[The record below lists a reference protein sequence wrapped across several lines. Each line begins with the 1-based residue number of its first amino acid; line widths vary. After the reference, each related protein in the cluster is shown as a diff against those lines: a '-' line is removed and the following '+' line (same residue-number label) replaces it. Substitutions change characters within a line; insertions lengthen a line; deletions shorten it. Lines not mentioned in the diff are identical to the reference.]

1 MKKAFLCTTVLLL
14 ILVMGLSGC
23 GGNGN
28 KETSPTNQPAASNK
42 GSKAT
47 EGSETAKPPAQ
58 AEKVVFW
65 TFVDAHQ
72 KFYESMAAS
81 WNESHPDKAIALE
94 ATTIPYDDM
103 HTKLLVALQSGVG
116 APDLV
121 DIEQSK
127 FPNFMKGTPQLVSL
141 NDIVEPEL
149 GNIVKSRVEIYSKDK
164 TYYGIDYHVGATVMY
179 YNKEMLDQAGIN
191 PDTIKTWADFETA
204 GKQMLD
210 KTGKPMITFEG
221 NGNWSWWPA
230 ISQQGSDQVDENGN
244 VTVDTPVNVKTM
256 EFFQKMVKE
265 GVAAVAPGA
274 GHDTEEYFGYMDSG
288 GAASV
293 FMPFWFMNRFT
304 DHIPDLKGKVIIR
317 PMPAWVEG
325 GNRSAGMGGTAT
337 SITNQAKNPDLIKEF
352 LAYAKMSKEG
362 NLQVWKQLGFDPIR
376 TDVWSDPAM
385 KESNKFT
392 DYFGTDIFDTLLSV
406 KDEIAPVHIREKS
419 PEVFDAI
426 RNKAMPQI
434 FIDMKDPA
442 KVLKEVQDSLK

>member
-28 KETSPTNQPAASNK
+28 KETSPTNQPAASNN

-81 WNESHPDKAIALE
+81 WNESHPDKTIALE

-352 LAYAKMSKEG
+352 LAYAKLSKEG
-362 NLQVWKQLGFDPIR
+362 NLQIWKQLGFDPIR

>member
-1 MKKAFLCTTVLLL
+1 MKKALMGAMVLML
-14 ILVMGLSGC
+14 IMVMGLSGC
-23 GGNGN
+23 GGANTDNPSSSGTEPKQNEGNAAKTDGNG
-28 KETSPTNQPAASNK
+28 T
-42 GSKAT
+42 AT
-47 EGSETAKPPAQ
+47 GGEAQ
-58 AEKVVFW
+58 KVVFW

-72 KFYESMAAS
+72 RFYESMADS
-81 WNESHPDKAIALE
+81 WNKAYPDKAIELE

-149 GNIVKSRVEIYSKDK
+149 GNIVKSRVEIYSKED

-179 YNKEMLDQAGIN
+179 YNKEILDAAGVN
-191 PDTIKTWADFETA
+191 PDDITTWADFESA
-204 GKQMLD
+204 GKQVLAS
-210 KTGKPMITFEG
+210 TGKPMITFEG

-230 ISQQGSDQVDENGN
+230 ISQQGSDQVDADGN
-244 VTVDTPVNVKTM
+244 VTIDTSVNVKTM
-256 EFFQKMVKE
+256 EFFQKLVKE

-274 GHDTEEYFGYMDSG
+274 GHDTEEYFGYMNSG
-288 GAASV
+288 SAASV

-304 DHIPDLKGKVIIR
+304 DHIPDLSGKIIIR
-317 PMPAWVEG
+317 PMPAWEEG

-337 SITNQAKNPDLIKEF
+337 SITNQANNPELMKEF
-352 LAYAKMSKEG
+352 LTYAKLSKEG

-392 DYFGTDIFDTLLSV
+392 DYFGDDIFDTLLSV
-406 KDEIAPVHIREKS
+406 KDEIAPVHIRERS
-419 PEVFDAI
+419 PEVFDAV
-426 RNKAMPQI
+426 RNKAMPEI
-434 FIDMKDPA
+434 FINMKEPA
-442 KVLKEVQDSLK
+442 QVLKEVQSSLK

>member
-1 MKKAFLCTTVLLL
+1 MKKAILGTTALSLA
-14 ILVMGLSGC
+14 LVMGLTGC
-23 GGNGN
+23 GGGN
-28 KETSPTNQPAASNK
+28 DKKETSSSTQPTQSTNAGKTN
-42 GSKAT
+42 GEAT
-47 EGSETAKPPAQ
+47 
-58 AEKVVFW
+58 KVVFW

-81 WNESHPDKAIALE
+81 WNESHPDKQIKLE

-127 FPNFMKGTPQLVSL
+127 FPNFMKGKPQLVSL

-149 GNIVKSRVEIYSKDK
+149 NNIVKSRVEIYSKDN

-179 YNKEMLDQAGIN
+179 YNKDILDQAGVN
-191 PDTIKTWADFETA
+191 PDNIKTWADFEAA
-204 GKQMLD
+204 GKTVKE
-210 KTGKPMITFEG
+210 KTGKPIITFEG

-230 ISQQGSDQVDENGN
+230 ISQQGSDQVDNDGN

-256 EFFQKMVKE
+256 EFFQNMVKE

-288 GAASV
+288 SAASV
-293 FMPFWFMNRFT
+293 FMPFWFMTRFT
-304 DHIPDLKGKVIIR
+304 DHMPDLKGKIIIR
-317 PMPAWVEG
+317 PMPAWTEG

-337 SITNQAKNPDLIKEF
+337 SVTNQAKNPELIKEF
-352 LAYAKMSKEG
+352 LAYAKLSKEG
-362 NLQVWKQLGFDPIR
+362 NLQIWKQLGFDPIR

-426 RNKAMPQI
+426 RNKAIPQI

-442 KVLKEVQDSLK
+442 KVLKEVQASLK

>member
-1 MKKAFLCTTVLLL
+1 MKKTFLRMTVLLL
-14 ILVMGLSGC
+14 IVAMGLSGC

-28 KETSPTNQPAASNK
+28 TETSPANAPAQNNGSNPE
-42 GSKAT
+42 
-47 EGSETAKPPAQ
+47 EGSEATPAAGAQ
-58 AEKVVFW
+58 KVVFW

-81 WNESHPDKAIALE
+81 WNESHPDQAIALE

-149 GNIVKSRVEIYSKDK
+149 GNIVKSRVEIYSKED

-191 PDTIKTWADFETA
+191 PGTIKTWADFETA
-204 GKQMLD
+204 GKQMLE

-230 ISQQGSDQVDENGN
+230 ISQQGSDQVDQDGN

-256 EFFQKMVKE
+256 QFFQQLVKE

-288 GAASV
+288 SAASV

-317 PMPAWVEG
+317 PMPAWEEG

-337 SITNQAKNPDLIKEF
+337 SITNQAKNPALIKEF
-352 LAYAKMSKEG
+352 LTYAKLSKEG
-362 NLQVWKQLGFDPIR
+362 NLQIWKQLGFDPIR

-426 RNKAMPQI
+426 RNKAIPQI

-442 KVLKEVQDSLK
+442 QVLKDVQDSLK

>member
-28 KETSPTNQPAASNK
+28 KETSPTDQPAASNN

-47 EGSETAKPPAQ
+47 EGSETTKPAAEAQ
-58 AEKVVFW
+58 KVVFW

-288 GAASV
+288 SAASV

-317 PMPAWVEG
+317 PMPAWEEG

-352 LAYAKMSKEG
+352 LAYAKLSKEG

-442 KVLKEVQDSLK
+442 KVLKEVQASLK

>member
-28 KETSPTNQPAASNK
+28 TETSPSDQPAQNNS

-47 EGSETAKPPAQ
+47 EGSETAKPPAE

-149 GNIVKSRVEIYSKDK
+149 GNIVKSRVEIYSKDN

-179 YNKEMLDQAGIN
+179 YNKEMLDQAGVN

-204 GKQMLD
+204 GKQVLD

-288 GAASV
+288 SAASV

-304 DHIPDLKGKVIIR
+304 DHMPDLKGNIIIR
-317 PMPAWVEG
+317 PMPAWEEG

-337 SITNQAKNPDLIKEF
+337 SITNQAKNPGLIKEF
-352 LAYAKMSKEG
+352 LAYAKLSKEG

-442 KVLKEVQDSLK
+442 QVLKEVQASLK

>member
-1 MKKAFLCTTVLLL
+1 MKRKVIVLSTVF
-14 ILVMGLSGC
+14 ILVMAMVLTGC
-23 GGNGN
+23 GGGN
-28 KETSPTNQPAASNK
+28 SGKDKNSSDTATNNAASGGNS
-42 GSKAT
+42 GKA
-47 EGSETAKPPAQ
+47 
-58 AEKVVFW
+58 AEPTKLSFW

-72 KFYESMAAS
+72 QFYESMAES
-81 WNESHPDKAIALE
+81 WNTSHPDKPIELE

-103 HTKLLVALQSGVG
+103 HTKLLLALQSGVG

-141 NDIVEPEL
+141 NDILEPEL
-149 GNIVKSRVEIYSKDK
+149 NNIVKSRVDIYSKEG

-179 YNKEMLDQAGIN
+179 YNKEILDQAGVN
-191 PDTIKTWADFETA
+191 PDDIKTWSDFETV
-204 GKQMLD
+204 GKQVLD

-230 ISQQGSDQVDENGN
+230 ISQQKSDQVDENGN

-256 EFFQKMVKE
+256 EFFQKLVKE
-265 GVAAVAPGA
+265 KIAAVAPGA
-274 GHDTEEYFGYMDSG
+274 GHDTEEYFGYMDAG
-288 GAASV
+288 NAASV

-304 DHIPDLKGKVIIR
+304 DHMPDLKGKMIIR
-317 PMPAWVEG
+317 PMPAWEEG

-337 SITNQAKNPDLIKEF
+337 SITNQSKSTDLAKEF
-352 LAYAKMSKEG
+352 LAFAKLSKEG
-362 NLQVWKQLGFDPIR
+362 NIQIWKLLGFDPIR
-376 TDVWSDPAM
+376 TDVWNDPAM

-406 KDEIAPVHIREKS
+406 KDEIAPVNIRDKS

-426 RNKAMPQI
+426 RNKAIPEI
-434 FIDMKDPA
+434 FHDMKEPA
-442 KVLKEVQDSLK
+442 EVLKRVQDELSK

>member
-1 MKKAFLCTTVLLL
+1 MKKALLKATVFTLAMA
-14 ILVMGLSGC
+14 MGLSGC
-23 GGNGN
+23 SGG
-28 KETSPTNQPAASNK
+28 KQSTEKTSNSPSAQS
-42 GSKAT
+42 AT
-47 EGSETAKPPAQ
+47 DNSAKETAKASGEAQ
-58 AEKVVFW
+58 KVVFW

-72 KFYESMAAS
+72 KFYESMAES
-81 WNESHPDKAIALE
+81 WNQSHPDKTIKLD

-149 GNIVKSRVEIYSKDK
+149 TNIVKSRVDIYSKDS

-179 YNKEMLDQAGIN
+179 YNKEMLDKAGLKA
-191 PDTIKTWADFETA
+191 DDIKTWADFEAA
-204 GKQMLD
+204 GKQMLE

-230 ISQQGSDQVDENGN
+230 ISQQGSDQVDKDGH

-256 EFFQKMVKE
+256 EFFQKLVKE

-274 GHDTEEYFGYMDSG
+274 GHDTEEYFGYMDSQS
-288 GAASV
+288 AASV

-304 DHIPDLKGKVIIR
+304 DHMPDLKGKIIIR
-317 PMPAWVEG
+317 PMPAWSEG

-337 SITNQAKNPDLIKEF
+337 SITNQAKNPELIKEF
-352 LAYAKMSKEG
+352 LAYAKLSKEG
-362 NLQVWKQLGFDPIR
+362 NIQVWKQLGFDPIR
-376 TDVWSDPAM
+376 TDVWTDPAM
-385 KESNKFT
+385 KESNKYT
-392 DYFGTDIFDTLLSV
+392 EYFGTDIFDTLLSV
-406 KDEIAPVHIREKS
+406 KDQIAPVNIREKS
-419 PEVFDAI
+419 PEVFDAV
-426 RNKAMPQI
+426 RNKAMPEI
-434 FIDMKDPA
+434 FINMKDPA
-442 KVLKEVQDSLK
+442 QVLKDVQASLK